1 MPTIESEERPA
12 GELEVVRA
20 WRLAQLVR
28 AGYESQIAGN
38 LAERTDVDVHA
49 AVSLLEHGCAPELAA
64 RILL

>member
-38 LAERTDVDVHA
+38 LAERTDVDVQ
-49 AVSLLEHGCAPELAA
+49 HGCAPELAA